1 MKTETK
7 NCAKKIVLILDLIS
21 KTFQLNKLSPFSQ
34 LILSKHFG
42 SLVVVTLPLYIS
54 ALREKDS
61 IGFYNF
67 IA

>member
-7 NCAKKIVLILDLIS
+7 KCAKKIVFILDLIS

-34 LILSKHFG
+34 FISSNIL
-42 SLVVVTLPLYIS
+42 VVTLPLYIS

>member
-34 LILSKHFG
+34 FILSKHFG
-42 SLVVVTLPLYIS
+42 SDTSSFTFLLC
-54 ALREKDS
+54 EKK
-61 IGFYNF
+61 IVLAYNF

>member
-7 NCAKKIVLILDLIS
+7 NCAQKIVLILDLIS

-42 SLVVVTLPLYIS
+42 SDTSPLHFCF
-54 ALREKDS
+54 ARKR
-61 IGFYNF
+61 
-67 IA
+67 

>member
-21 KTFQLNKLSPFSQ
+21 KTFQLNNLVHFHSSSYQ
-34 LILSKHFG
+34 NIL
-42 SLVVVTLPLYIS
+42 VVTLPLYIS

-61 IGFYNF
+61 IDFYNF